1 MIVFRPHDDG
11 EEILETH
18 YSYLSVTGTFMY
30 LTNFDRVD
38 ITFVVNLLGS
48 HNIAPTKRR

>member
-30 LTNFDRVD
+30 LTDFDRVD
-38 ITFVVNLLGS
+38 ITFVYQTSLDGS
-48 HNIAPTKRR
+48 KTYPQIC